1 MLYDPYSKDLDSLVF
16 DIETTG
22 LWSNRD
28 RIISASFIRP
38 DGSGL
43 TQFFCDDPSAEDV
56 LTARIIETIS
66 GCDEIITFN
75 GQGFDLPFVLARA
88 RKYHITEKLPLH
100 RSVDIYRW
108 LRNYW
113 PLAETMPSLRQK
125 AVEDALGIASSR
137 DDKIGGEECIRLY
150 SEYVNLGREEARD
163 LILLHNGDDV
173 RQLAA
178 ITRSLSFLPYAQIAF
193 EKGFLIKLESSDLLG
208 SRKHRLLTSS
218 AELSNVRLS
227 VKARIEPACI
237 PAAFYEDAYSLRSSA
252 DGSVA
257 LDIYVQEKEGYTFA
271 DLKALRIPENALN
284 ARSAV
289 ESGYAV
295 LAVRGETD
303 CHTCNDLIKLMM
315 ERLV

>member
-1 MLYDPYSKDLDSLVF
+1 MLYDPYSKDLDCLVF

-43 TQFFCDDPSAEDV
+43 VQYFCDNPSAEDV
-56 LTARIIETIS
+56 LTARIIDTLCC
-66 GCDEIITFN
+66 CDEVITYN

-88 RKYHITEKLPLH
+88 KKYHIAEKLPLQ
-100 RSVDIYRW
+100 RSIDIYRM
-108 LRNYW
+108 LKNYW
-113 PLAETMPSLRQK
+113 PLADSMPSLRQK
-125 AVEDALGIASSR
+125 AVEEALGLSSCR

-150 SEYVNLGREEARD
+150 SEYVNLGRDEARG

-178 ITRSLSFLPYAQIAF
+178 ITRSLSFLPYARIAF

-208 SRKHRLLTSS
+208 CKKHRLLTSS
-218 AELSNVRLS
+218 AELSKGRLNVNA
-227 VKARIEPACI
+227 KIEPACI
-237 PAAFYEDAYSLRSSA
+237 PAAFYEDFFSLRSSA

-257 LDIYVQEKEGYTFA
+257 LEIFVQDKEGYTFA
-271 DLKALRIPENALN
+271 DLKALRIPEEALKSR
-284 ARSAV
+284 ASV
-289 ESGYAV
+289 ESGYAI
-295 LAVRGETD
+295 LAVNGEPDYT
-303 CHTCNDLIKLMM
+303 TCNELIRIMM